1 MRHLIRLLVLI
12 VAIAAAYFLLWPT
25 GVEPISYELPEAP
38 ALEGVYAD
46 NNALDAARLVEI
58 VGRRGPEDLAFGP
71 DGMIYTG
78 LEDGMIVRIDLE
90 AEGGVNIE
98 EFANTGGR
106 PLGMQF
112 DASDNLIVADAYQ
125 GLVSIDAS
133 GELTILSDEYAGEK
147 LLFVDDLDIA
157 SDGKIW
163 FSDMSTKYDL
173 HANITEL
180 FDGLPRGRLLTY
192 DPATGATELV
202 LEDLAMANG
211 VALGPNE
218 EYVLINETMYFRIT
232 RLWLKGERAGTREIF
247 IDNLP
252 GYPDNL
258 SFNGDD
264 RFWVALVSPRQ
275 PDIDALST
283 KPFVRQVL
291 LRLSILM
298 GAPPA
303 GTLPVGAVLSVD
315 GNGNVVASLRSPTG
329 YHSEITSVHEVGGK
343 LYMGSLA
350 RSNVAILDLAP
361 SE

>member
-1 MRHLIRLLVLI
+1 MRWIIRLLVLI
-12 VAIAAAYFLLWPT
+12 VAVVAAYFSLWPT
-25 GVEPISYELPEAP
+25 GVDPISYDLPEAP

-46 NNALDAARLVEI
+46 NNALDAARLVQI

-71 DGMIYTG
+71 DGLIYTG

-90 AEGGVNIE
+90 AEGGPYIK

-106 PLGMQF
+106 PLGVQF
-112 DASDNLIVADAYQ
+112 DASGNLIVADAYQ
-125 GLVSIDAS
+125 GLVSINAS
-133 GELTILSDEYAGEK
+133 GELTILSDEYEGDK

-157 SDGKIW
+157 ADGKIW

-173 HANITEL
+173 HNNITEL
-180 FDGLPRGRLLTY
+180 FDGLPRGRLFTY
-192 DPATGATELV
+192 DPATGLTELV
-202 LEDLAMANG
+202 LSDLAMANG

-218 EYVLINETMYFRIT
+218 DYVLINETMYFRIT
-232 RLWLKGERAGTREIF
+232 RLWLKGERAGEREIF

-258 SFNGDD
+258 SFNGKDH
-264 RFWVALVSPRQ
+264 FWVALVSPRQ

-283 KPFVRQVL
+283 KPFVRQVM
-291 LRLSILM
+291 LRLAILM

-303 GTLPVGAVLSVD
+303 GTLPVGGVISLD
-315 GNGNVVASLRSPTG
+315 GEGNVVASLRAPTG
-329 YHSEITSVHEVGGK
+329 HHSEITSVHEVGGK

-350 RSNVAILDLAP
+350 RSNVAILELESP
-361 SE
+361 E